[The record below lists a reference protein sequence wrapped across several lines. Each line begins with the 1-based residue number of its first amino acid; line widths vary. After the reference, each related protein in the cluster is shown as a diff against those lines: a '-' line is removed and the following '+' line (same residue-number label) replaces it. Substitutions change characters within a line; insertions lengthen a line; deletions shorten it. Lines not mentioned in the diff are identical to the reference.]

1 MKGHLESFVKKGE
14 QEELH
19 HFRTRVK
26 KLRAFFILADS
37 AAKEPAL
44 EQHFKPVRK
53 VFKQAGE
60 IRNAYINQEL
70 AKAQPGD
77 SASLIRDQRLL
88 MKRAAKIFNARSG
101 QHLARLRRTRRKLSK
116 RIVSVNN
123 LHISLYYRQQLKAM
137 AAILA
142 RHRFDEELHN
152 CRKQL
157 KILIYNYQLVCPKL
171 DLPFNGGYLEK
182 VQTAI
187 GDWHDNQLAIQL
199 FSRAEI
205 GNSEALSNLKKEGT
219 RLKRALTR
227 LTRDFQQQATTPTA
241 LPLEQID

>member
-14 QEELH
+14 QEDLH
-19 HFRTRVK
+19 RFRTGVK

-37 AAKEPAL
+37 AAKEPTL

-70 AKAQPGD
+70 GKAQPGD
-77 SASLIRDQRLL
+77 SASLIRDQWLL
-88 MKRAAKIFNARSG
+88 MKRATKIFNARRG
-101 QHLARLRRTRRKLSK
+101 QHLARLRKTRRKLNK
-116 RIVSVNN
+116 RIVSVSN
-123 LHISLYYRQQLKAM
+123 LRISLYYQQQLEAT

-142 RHRFDEELHN
+142 RNRFDEELHA

-157 KILIYNYQLVCPKL
+157 KILIYNYQLVRSKL
-171 DLPFNGGYLEK
+171 DLPFNADYLEK

-187 GDWHDNQLAIQL
+187 GDWHDNQLAIVL
-199 FSRAEI
+199 FSKAETE
-205 GNSEALSNLKKEGT
+205 NREALSSLKKQRT

-227 LTRDFQQQATTPTA
+227 LTKNFQEQATTVTA